1 MDGAENSPD
10 TRPVCNLPPLPEG
23 QCYPLRAIA
32 AAKDCRLPLKEGFC
46 FAADQRVYDKHGH
59 ELDGDFDPAGHHGCN
74 HRATP
79 EWKAEH
85 PRKHVKKEKKVMS
98 EHKEAPH
105 EEAPPA
111 PALAVPAMPAVP
123 KPEELVATVG
133 VDQAITQVK
142 GLVPAGASPSLMIGG
157 AALFAILG
165 AAVKFG
171 PGLLKAR
178 AESLAKEKELAHE
191 EKMKQL
197 ELEEK
202 KVEKQDEQHG
212 QCNAARMALEA
223 RVAASEQKSSALE
236 AKLAEVEAKAAAAEK
251 AAAEKPA
258 SEMPELDFDPE
269 AFEARIK
276 KLEAALKPAPKK
288 RK

>member
-1 MDGAENSPD
+1 
-10 TRPVCNLPPLPEG
+10 
-23 QCYPLRAIA
+23 
-32 AAKDCRLPLKEGFC
+32 
-46 FAADQRVYDKHGH
+46 
-59 ELDGDFDPAGHHGCN
+59 
-74 HRATP
+74 
-79 EWKAEH
+79 
-85 PRKHVKKEKKVMS
+85 MS

-105 EEAPPA
+105 EEAA
-111 PALAVPAMPAVP
+111 ALPIPAMPAVP
-123 KPEELVATVG
+123 KPEELTATVG

-157 AALFAILG
+157 AALFALLG

-178 AESLAKEKELAHE
+178 AESIAKEKELAHE

-202 KVEKQDEQHG
+202 KVQKQDEQHG

-223 RVAASEQKSSALE
+223 RVVAAEQKASAFE
-236 AKLAEVEAKAAAAEK
+236 AKLAEVEAKAAEAAK

-258 SEMPELDFDPE
+258 MPEVEFDAE
-269 AFEARIK
+269 ELESRLK
-276 KLEAALKPAPKK
+276 KLEAAMKPPKSK